1 MKIQAYFI
9 KQFLNLLEITER
21 LLLVIFEHRILP
33 IMINLILFGP
43 PGSGKGTQA
52 VKIAEAFNLLHISTG
67 DLFRSELK
75 NETPLGMEA
84 KKYMDKGELVPDE
97 VTIGM
102 LSNKLD
108 EYAGKVDGFIFDG
121 FPRTQPQAEALDKL
135 LDLKDT
141 TISLVLA
148 LDVPEDEIVER
159 IKERGKTS
167 GRADDLND
175 EIIRNRFKVYLK
187 ETAQVADHYK
197 KADKFVALNGIG
209 TIDEIFAS
217 LKAEIS
223 KL

>member
-1 MKIQAYFI
+1 
-9 KQFLNLLEITER
+9 
-21 LLLVIFEHRILP
+21 
-33 IMINLILFGP
+33 MINLILFGP

-52 VKIAEAFNLLHISTG
+52 AKLAQEFNLYHISTG

-75 NETPLGMEA
+75 NETPLGVEA

-135 LDLKDT
+135 LDLKNT
-141 TISLVLA
+141 GISLVLA
-148 LDVPEDEIVER
+148 LDVPEDEIVNRIIER
-159 IKERGKTS
+159 SKTS
-167 GRADDLND
+167 ERADDKD
-175 EIIRNRFKVYLK
+175 PEIIRNRFRVYLK

-197 KADKFVALNGIG
+197 KSNKVESLNGVG
-209 TIDEIFAS
+209 TIDEIFNALRS
-217 LKAEIS
+217 AVS
-223 KL
+223 KLKKK

>member
-1 MKIQAYFI
+1 M
-9 KQFLNLLEITER
+9 T
-21 LLLVIFEHRILP
+21 
-33 IMINLILFGP
+33 NLILFGP

-52 VKIAEAFNLLHISTG
+52 VKLAESFHLLHISTG

-84 KKYMDKGELVPDE
+84 KKYIDKGELVPDE

-108 EYAGKVDGFIFDG
+108 EHEGKVDGFIFDG

-135 LDLKDT
+135 LELKGT

-148 LDVPEDEIVER
+148 LEVPEDEIVQR

-167 GRADDLND
+167 GRADDLD
-175 EIIRNRFKVYLK
+175 DSIIRNRFQVYLK
-187 ETAQVADHYK
+187 ETAQVLDHYK
-197 KADKFVALNGIG
+197 KADKVIVLNGVGSIED
-209 TIDEIFAS
+209 ISQA
-217 LKAEIS
+217 LVVAIS
-223 KL
+223 KAK